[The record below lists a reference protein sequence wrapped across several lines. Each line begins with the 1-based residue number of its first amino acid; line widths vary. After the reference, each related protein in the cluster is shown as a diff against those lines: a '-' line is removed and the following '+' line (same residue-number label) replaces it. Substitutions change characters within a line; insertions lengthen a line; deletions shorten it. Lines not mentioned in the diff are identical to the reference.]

1 MIKLSK
7 KVAFAILVLVT
18 ILLAISVTNI
28 NWDIFYSKQDLF
40 AIFREIRESLIFI
53 ILAIFYI
60 NYYVKVLKS
69 EN

>member
-69 EN
+69 DN